1 MSFINSDLIFS
12 KKCLTAVGV
21 AAGCFCL
28 GIRTF
33 VVQNLQ
39 NDLHQLKS
47 NCHFRISDCDKA
59 SRKRK
64 YSSASA
70 GFPLIN
76 IFFKLYKLKIAKTR
90 HKSVSLTRWFVK
102 IHQDIF
108 KCTLVFK
115 EGFS

>member
-1 MSFINSDLIFS
+1 MLMFMFCYYHSLISTWIFLKMS
-12 KKCLTAVGV
+12 
-21 AAGCFCL
+21 GCFCS

-39 NDLHQLKS
+39 NYLHQLKS

-70 GFPLIN
+70 VFPLIN
-76 IFFKLYKLKIAKTR
+76 IFFKLYKLKIAKPR
-90 HKSVSLTRWFVK
+90 HKSVLP
-102 IHQDIF
+102 DG
-108 KCTLVFK
+108 L
-115 EGFS
+115 